1 MTGVPRINGDLGE
14 EFKKI
19 LKKCGGLGTR
29 LLGFAD
35 LFKRFD
41 TWKKG

>member
-1 MTGVPRINGDLGE
+1 MTGDPRINGDLGE

-19 LKKCGGLGTR
+19 LKKCEGLGT
-29 LLGFAD
+29 LLLSFAD

-41 TWKKG
+41 IWKKV